1 MKTSTVSIHVIAE
14 NCFIKV
20 IREPI
25 GIGYK
30 MFMKL
35 RKLNELSHVRKSMQN
50 GNEFLNDFSLI
61 LINDFSLKLM
71 NFDVVFV
78 CSETKSQCEVLRNDA
93 GKESIEQ
100 LRTVHKD
107 HEATMADMK
116 TKIRV

>member
-1 MKTSTVSIHVIAE
+1 MKKCSSLVFAGMKTSTVSIHVIAE

-50 GNEFLNDFSLI
+50 GNEFLNDFSL
-61 LINDFSLKLM
+61 KLM
-71 NFDVVFV
+71 NFDVILMWFLFV
-78 CSETKSQCEVLRNDA
+78 QRLNLSVKF
-93 GKESIEQ
+93 
-100 LRTVHKD
+100 
-107 HEATMADMK
+107 
-116 TKIRV
+116 

>member
-1 MKTSTVSIHVIAE
+1 MQLFSFCRDENITVSIHVIAE

-61 LINDFSLKLM
+61 LINDFSLKMM
-71 NFDVVFV
+71 NFDVILMWFLFV
-78 CSETKSQCEVLRNDA
+78 QRLNLSVKF
-93 GKESIEQ
+93 
-100 LRTVHKD
+100 
-107 HEATMADMK
+107 
-116 TKIRV
+116 